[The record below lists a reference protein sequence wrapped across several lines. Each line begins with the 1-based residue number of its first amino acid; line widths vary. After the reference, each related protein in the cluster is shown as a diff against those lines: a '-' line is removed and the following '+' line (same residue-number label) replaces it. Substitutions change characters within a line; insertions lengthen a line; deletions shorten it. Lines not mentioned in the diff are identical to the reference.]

1 MLSEEPICSYCL
13 RHFSTEMFKST
24 PPITRH
30 LLIINIIIFMLQ
42 LVLRQRGIDLTD
54 SFGLHFFMAEDF
66 HIYQLLSYMFLHG
79 SWEHVLMNMFS
90 LWMFG
95 RIVEQT
101 MQSRRYIAF
110 YLICGIGAGLCQ
122 EVWQLGEY
130 YISGLYAYDG
140 VNLGTSVIT
149 TAAYLNMWNTVGASG
164 AVYGILLAFGMTFP
178 NERIMLL
185 FPPIPMKAK
194 YMVAIFAVIE
204 MAAAFT
210 SNGNVAHFAHIG
222 GMLFGFLL
230 IRYWRRQDSGTQFKG
245 WDSWNP
251 RSNSLWQRVKGW
263 FKSSGSGATPPPPPR
278 EPQNHQSDYNYN
290 ARQRQKQER
299 VDQIL
304 DKIKKSGY
312 ESLTEEEKRELFDI
326 TRNP

>member
-1 MLSEEPICSYCL
+1 
-13 RHFSTEMFKST
+13 MFKST

-210 SNGNVAHFAHIG
+210 SNGSVAHFAHIG

-251 RSNSLWQRVKGW
+251 RSNSLWQRAKAW
-263 FKSSGSGATPPPPPR
+263 FKSSGSGAAPPPPPR
-278 EPQNHQSDYNYN
+278 EPQDHRSDYNYN
-290 ARQRQKQER
+290 ARQRRKQER

>member
-1 MLSEEPICSYCL
+1 
-13 RHFSTEMFKST
+13 MFKST

-263 FKSSGSGATPPPPPR
+263 FISSGSGATPPPPPR
-278 EPQNHQSDYNYN
+278 EPQDHQSDYNYN